1 MNINQLKYFV
11 SVYESHSFSKAAQKR
26 DVTVQ
31 AVSKSISDLEQ
42 EFPDSLFVR
51 TNQGTVPTS
60 LGKEFYRRA
69 IPVLKAF
76 GQLEAFAH
84 GNEELGNIVLPIAL
98 PHARRNTAAAN
109 SAVRLSFPA

>member
-11 SVYESHSFSKAAQKR
+11 SVYESHSFSKAAKKR

-98 PHARRNTAAAN
+98 PHAHRNTTAAN
-109 SAVRLSFPA
+109 NAVRLSFPA